1 MRTNNDEEGQ
11 GEHLSKLAVLDHLTQ
26 WSISSANFY
35 EHQIF
40 NLLEVRG
47 DQLVHLELV
56 EVDEVNLNA
65 ILLLGSH
72 CINLQKLCLH
82 GCHFQMQVED
92 ARVVDELCCK
102 TVNPDPDQ
110 RPKESQYT
118 IRIRNT
124 ELNVLNLSMVGIQ

>member
-72 CINLQKLCLH
+72 CINLQNSMISFDYSGFLAK
-82 GCHFQMQVED
+82 
-92 ARVVDELCCK
+92 
-102 TVNPDPDQ
+102 
-110 RPKESQYT
+110 
-118 IRIRNT
+118 
-124 ELNVLNLSMVGIQ
+124 NLSNFVSLP

>member
-1 MRTNNDEEGQ
+1 MKRIRFKYLLTNNDEEGQ
-11 GEHLSKLAVLDHLTQ
+11 GKHLSKLAVLDHLTQ

-72 CINLQKLCLH
+72 CINLQKLCLY

-92 ARVVDELCCK
+92 AGIVDELCCK
-102 TVNPDPDQ
+102 TELTNVF
-110 RPKESQYT
+110 RKEFGT
-118 IRIRNT
+118 K
-124 ELNVLNLSMVGIQ
+124 MVSNN